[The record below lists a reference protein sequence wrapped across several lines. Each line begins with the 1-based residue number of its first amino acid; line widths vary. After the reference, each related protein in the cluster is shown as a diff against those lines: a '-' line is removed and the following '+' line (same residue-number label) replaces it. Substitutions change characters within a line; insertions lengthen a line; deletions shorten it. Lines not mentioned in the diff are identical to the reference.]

1 MIKYK
6 GQEVEILSEKP
17 TTYWKGKTLEEASLE
32 GGKLLSLSNGKC
44 VSFPLAYEVG
54 TIEMDDSLK
63 DRLYAECEK
72 IGEGARKAAEENRK
86 AKALAEE
93 RKRQKNEA
101 RKIEAKRQAALLRF
115 SKAKGGFE
123 PYKSY
128 ELLGWMAKHCTSLRP
143 AMPDWM
149 EGAFVK
155 RFGDVP
161 RTVVDSKKRT
171 SGGFPMQWGLSMK
184 ISFDKEV
191 PSELKKVATSSNK
204 ASIDN
209 VAFVSDLVES
219 FGFRFGKKQDVD
231 KILEEIPAKDL
242 EDFMRGYA
250 A

>member
-1 MIKYK
+1 MKYK

-17 TTYWKGKTLEEASLE
+17 TTYWKGRTFEETRLE
-32 GGKLLSLSNGKC
+32 GGKLLSLNNGKC
-44 VSFPLAYEVG
+44 VIFPTAYEVG
-54 TIEMDDSLK
+54 TIEMDDSMR
-63 DRLYAECEK
+63 DRLYIECEK
-72 IGEGARKAAEENRK
+72 IGEDARKVMEEARKVKEAEEEK
-86 AKALAEE
+86 
-93 RKRQKNEA
+93 KRQEDEA
-101 RKIEAKRQAALLRF
+101 RKIEAKRQAALLKF

-184 ISFDKEV
+184 ISFDQEV
-191 PSELKKVATSSNK
+191 PSKLMKVATSSNK
-204 ASIDN
+204 KSIDN

-219 FGFRFGKKQDVD
+219 FGFGFGKKQDVD
-231 KILEEIPAKDL
+231 RIIEEIPTKGL

>member
-1 MIKYK
+1 MKYD

-17 TTYWKGKTLEEASLE
+17 TTYWKGKTLEESRLE
-32 GGKLLSLSNGKC
+32 GGKLLSLSNGKV

-72 IGEGARKAAEENRK
+72 IREENRK
-86 AKALAEE
+86 AMEEARRAKAAAEE
-93 RKRQKNEA
+93 KKRQADEA
-101 RKIEAKRQAALLRF
+101 RKIEAKRQAALLKF

-171 SGGFPMQWGLSMK
+171 AGGFPMQWGLSMK
-184 ISFDKEV
+184 ISFDSEV
-191 PSELKKVATSSNK
+191 PSKLMKAATSSNK
-204 ASIDN
+204 KSIDN

-219 FGFRFGKKQDVD
+219 FGFGFGKKQDVD
-231 KILEEIPAKDL
+231 RILEEIPAKDL
-242 EDFMRGYA
+242 EDFMKGYA

>member
-1 MIKYK
+1 MKYK

-17 TTYWKGKTLEEASLE
+17 TTYWKGRTVGETRLE

-44 VSFPLAYEVG
+44 VIFPVAYGVG
-54 TIEMDDSLK
+54 TIEMDDSMK
-63 DRLYAECEK
+63 DRLYAECK
-72 IGEGARKAAEENRK
+72 RIGEDARKALEESRKAREAAEEK
-86 AKALAEE
+86 
-93 RKRQKNEA
+93 KRQEDEA
-101 RKIEAKRQAALLRF
+101 RKIEARRQAALLRF

-184 ISFDKEV
+184 ISFDQEV
-191 PSELKKVATSSNK
+191 PSKLMRVATSSNK
-204 ASIDN
+204 TCIDN
-209 VAFVSDLVES
+209 VAFVSDLVEN
-219 FGFRFGKKQDVD
+219 FGFGFGKRQDVGR
-231 KILEEIPAKDL
+231 ILEEIPAKDL
-242 EDFMRGYA
+242 EEFMRGCA

>member
-1 MIKYK
+1 MKYK

-17 TTYWKGKTLEEASLE
+17 TTYWKGKTLEEARLE
-32 GGKLLSLSNGKC
+32 GAKLLSLSNGKI

-63 DRLYAECEK
+63 SRLYAECGK
-72 IGEGARKAAEENRK
+72 IGEDARKVSEEARKAKAAEEEK
-86 AKALAEE
+86 
-93 RKRQKNEA
+93 KRQEGEA
-101 RKIEAKRQAALLRF
+101 RKIEAKRQAALLKF

-149 EGAFVK
+149 EDAFVK

-171 SGGFPMQWGLSMK
+171 AGGFPMQWGLSMK
-184 ISFDKEV
+184 ISFDREV
-191 PSELKKVATSSNK
+191 PSKLMKAATSSNK
-204 ASIDN
+204 KSIDN

-219 FGFRFGKKQDVD
+219 FGFGFGRKQDAD
-231 KILEEIPAKDL
+231 RILEEIPAEKI